1 MQIVKTQI
9 ELGVEKPFTFL
20 QTTDTHLVF
29 TDENDTEARR
39 EFARARGRDFSHAEE
54 TPLLSGSMWQRP
66 VIPSSIPA
74 I

>member
-39 EFARARGRDFSHAEE
+39 EFARARDGTSPMRRK